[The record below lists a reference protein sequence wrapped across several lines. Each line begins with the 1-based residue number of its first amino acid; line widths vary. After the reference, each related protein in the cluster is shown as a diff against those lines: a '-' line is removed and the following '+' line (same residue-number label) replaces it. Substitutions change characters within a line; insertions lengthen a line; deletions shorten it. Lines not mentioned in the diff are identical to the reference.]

1 MRPPWA
7 TLQAQHAVLHTDN
20 RAGLREIDIP
30 TLIVHGAADFS
41 APVDL
46 TGRRTAELIPG
57 TTYKEYPT
65 AGHGIYVSHH
75 AQLNA
80 DVLEFIKR

>member
-1 MRPPWA
+1 MSSHDGVRGHRSPGGV
-7 TLQAQHAVLHTDN
+7 HEI
-20 RAGLREIDIP
+20 GLP

-41 APVDL
+41 APVDV
-46 TGRRTAELIPG
+46 TRRHTAELIPD

-65 AGHGIYVSHH
+65 AGHGIRAGRH

-80 DVLEFIKR
+80 DRLAFLRQ